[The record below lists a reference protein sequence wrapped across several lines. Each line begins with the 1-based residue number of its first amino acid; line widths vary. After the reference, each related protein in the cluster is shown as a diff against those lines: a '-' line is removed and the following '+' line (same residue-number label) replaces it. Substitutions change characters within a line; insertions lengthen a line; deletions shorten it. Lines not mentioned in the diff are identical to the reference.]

1 MSPYDITPSAN
12 PRIPV
17 NLEFFLTND
26 YHIEKV
32 KKKVVQTY
40 TDGLVGDGS
49 ITIVRTQPKG
59 GLNYDVVEYI
69 PEQLYIPKKTGI
81 DAFTQVEN
89 DELFNFEREVEPI
102 VQVLITKTLE
112 QSLLELEEEV
122 ELMNMEKFKR
132 DYMNRVMN
140 KKSEDTNLIV
150 AVESEKKVEFDAKI
164 KKLEEIQIA
173 EEAMV
178 KKVASNL
185 IAHNYLRDLETNL
198 IRNLDRR
205 GRYREDKIDKFS
217 QNFME
222 YITGEIVVFLKE
234 EFAIEEE
241 TKDLIPNVETSLIS
255 QRKQKDQ
262 LIQAQKNEEARILA
276 YQKGN
281 QKKLYI
287 FWENPGAISRPLVF
301 SCFNSLILDNKFS
314 VVTYLLSKN
323 WT

>member
-102 VQVLITKTLE
+102 VQVLITKTT
-112 QSLLELEEEV
+112 
-122 ELMNMEKFKR
+122 R
-132 DYMNRVMN
+132 
-140 KKSEDTNLIV
+140 T
-150 AVESEKKVEFDAKI
+150 ESP
-164 KKLEEIQIA
+164 
-173 EEAMV
+173 
-178 KKVASNL
+178 
-185 IAHNYLRDLETNL
+185 RT
-198 IRNLDRR
+198 
-205 GRYREDKIDKFS
+205 
-217 QNFME
+217 
-222 YITGEIVVFLKE
+222 
-234 EFAIEEE
+234 
-241 TKDLIPNVETSLIS
+241 
-255 QRKQKDQ
+255 
-262 LIQAQKNEEARILA
+262 
-276 YQKGN
+276 
-281 QKKLYI
+281 
-287 FWENPGAISRPLVF
+287 
-301 SCFNSLILDNKFS
+301 
-314 VVTYLLSKN
+314 
-323 WT
+323 